1 STGLSFAQTLLS
13 VVLPQAIRI
22 AIPPLTNR
30 AISLTKNT
38 SLGSAI
44 GVPDVLGRAMTAQA
58 FSANA
63 TPLMMAAIIYVI
75 IFVPL
80 VVAAR
85 LLERNYQWGMRRWTS

>member
-1 STGLSFAQTLLS
+1 MFF
-13 VVLPQAIRI
+13 VVLPQAVRI

-30 AISLTKNT
+30 AISITKNT

-44 GVPDVLGRAMTAQA
+44 GVSDVLGRAMTAQA

-75 IFVPL
+75 IFTPL
-80 VVAAR
+80 VIASR
-85 LLERNYQWGMRRWTS
+85 LLEKNYRWGVRRWTS

>member
-1 STGLSFAQTLLS
+1 MS
-13 VVLPQAIRI
+13 I
-22 AIPPLTNR
+22 APLTNR
-30 AISLTKNT
+30 AISITKNT

-44 GVPDVLGRAMTAQA
+44 GVSDVLGRAMTAQA

-80 VVAAR
+80 VAVSR
-85 LLERNYQWGMRRWTS
+85 FLERRTQWGVRR